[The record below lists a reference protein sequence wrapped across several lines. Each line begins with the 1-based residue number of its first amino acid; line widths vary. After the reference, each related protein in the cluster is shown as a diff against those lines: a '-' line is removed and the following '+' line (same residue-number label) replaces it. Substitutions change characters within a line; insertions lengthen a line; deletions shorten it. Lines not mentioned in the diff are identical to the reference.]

1 MKKYLLFLPV
11 ILIMACIYYPGEA
24 TGNHIRLKILGQTE
38 FLSGG
43 NGGLRIIALDEHGQ
57 KTLEGVN
64 ISVNFISDKEKK
76 ELFSG
81 ITDFSGSVNSSFKIP
96 SEFSG
101 KAKLSVIA
109 SRDTEKK
116 EIAFDV
122 NITKSY
128 QLLLTTD
135 KPLYQ
140 PGQTINLRLLTL
152 KRPDMEPVLN
162 IPVMFE
168 IADAKGN
175 KVFKHE
181 GKLSGFGVASAKFNL
196 ADEVNM
202 GEYHIKAMV
211 EQEETEKNVTVK
223 RYVLPKFNN
232 SVKSDKN
239 YYQPGQ
245 TVKGT
250 LETRYFFG
258 KPVSDGDVNIT
269 FSTFDVQENKLSEI
283 SGKTDKEGFYI
294 FEYKV
299 PDYFTG
305 LPLEGGKAVLDMKI
319 TVTDSAKHQEIIY
332 KSLPVVK
339 DPVQITVVPES
350 NSFIPSIEN
359 TVYILTNYPDGSP
372 VKTTLDITLDGKTE
386 KVKTDDTGFAEVY
399 VKPEHENTSY
409 EIKCYDDL
417 GNSAS
422 SKGVFQSAGGE
433 QILLRTDRALYR
445 AGESIK
451 LNVFSVTD
459 EGTAYVDIIRDNQT
473 ILTKAIDIKSGKGS
487 LEWSLTP
494 DCAGSLTL
502 HAYRI
507 TPDGQIIRDAR
518 KIVVSSANDLDI
530 SVSMNKGV
538 YLPGED
544 GEIKFKVADKSGKP
558 VQSVLGVD
566 IVDESL
572 FALADRKPGFEKL
585 YFLLEAELLEPKYE
599 IHGIEFSDL
608 VRGFEEGKGDT
619 QKLSKIILKNV
630 PSGQVFTVNK
640 DSFVEDLKNLYTNFT
655 AVYNGINLFY
665 GANNRY
671 PSSVS
676 EMTKGKYLLKDR
688 YLKEEDALDTWG
700 NYIYISGGGGTGYP
714 ELISFGPDGKKGT
727 DDDISYQNI
736 YQILERYISYNDPFW
751 SNARWFLNEEGGA
764 IDAMKAEAFAG
775 GRPVPCPMAALP
787 SDAPRGV
794 SAPEAPAR
802 VREYFPETLY
812 TNPEVITDE
821 KGVGKINV
829 KMADS
834 ITTWRLTS
842 FASSLKGEMGNNQ
855 SGIKVF
861 QDFFADIDL
870 PVFLTQD
877 DEISVPVAV
886 YNYLP
891 EKQTVKLELLKDSW
905 FTLLDDPVK
914 NISLEKDQ
922 VSVVYFRIKAKD
934 VGTHPLTVYA

>member
-1 MKKYLLFLPV
+1 MKKCLLLLPV
-11 ILIMACIYYPGEA
+11 ILIMAFLYYPGEA
-24 TGNHIRLKILGQTE
+24 TGQRIRLKILGQTD

-43 NGGLRIIALDEHGQ
+43 NGGLRIIALDEHGK
-57 KTLEGVN
+57 KTLEGVK
-64 ISVNFISDKEKK
+64 ISINFISDKEKK

-96 SEFSG
+96 STVAG

-122 NITKSY
+122 NINKSY

-140 PGQTINLRLLTL
+140 PGQTINLRLLAL
-152 KRPDMEPVLN
+152 KRPDMEPVSN
-162 IPVMFE
+162 MPVMFE

-181 GKLSGFGVASAKFNL
+181 GKLSAFGVASAKFNL

-202 GEYHIKAMV
+202 GEYHIKAIA

-232 SVKSDKN
+232 SIKSDKD

-250 LETRYFFG
+250 VEARYFFG
-258 KPVSDGDVNIT
+258 KPVSDGEVNIT

-283 SGKTDKEGFYI
+283 SGKTDKEGFYT

-305 LPLEGGKAVLDMKI
+305 LPLEGGKALLDMKI
-319 TVTDSAKHQEIIY
+319 TVTDRAKHQEIIY

-339 DPVQITVVPES
+339 DAVQITVVPES
-350 NSFIPSIEN
+350 KSFIPSVEN
-359 TVYILTNYPDGSP
+359 VVYILTNYPDGSP
-372 VKTTLDITLDGKTE
+372 ARTTLNVTLDGKTE

-409 EIKCYDDL
+409 EITCYDDH

-445 AGESIK
+445 AGEAIK
-451 LNVFSVTD
+451 LNVFSVTS

-473 ILTKAIDIKSGKGS
+473 ILTKAIDIKSGKGN
-487 LEWSLTP
+487 LEWTLTP

-507 TPDGQIIRDAR
+507 TPDGQIIRDTR

-572 FALADRKPGFEKL
+572 FALADRKPG
-585 YFLLEAELLEPKYE
+585 
-599 IHGIEFSDL
+599 
-608 VRGFEEGKGDT
+608 
-619 QKLSKIILKNV
+619 
-630 PSGQVFTVNK
+630 
-640 DSFVEDLKNLYTNFT
+640 
-655 AVYNGINLFY
+655 
-665 GANNRY
+665 
-671 PSSVS
+671 
-676 EMTKGKYLLKDR
+676 
-688 YLKEEDALDTWG
+688 
-700 NYIYISGGGGTGYP
+700 
-714 ELISFGPDGKKGT
+714 
-727 DDDISYQNI
+727 
-736 YQILERYISYNDPFW
+736 
-751 SNARWFLNEEGGA
+751 
-764 IDAMKAEAFAG
+764 
-775 GRPVPCPMAALP
+775 
-787 SDAPRGV
+787 
-794 SAPEAPAR
+794 
-802 VREYFPETLY
+802 
-812 TNPEVITDE
+812 
-821 KGVGKINV
+821 
-829 KMADS
+829 
-834 ITTWRLTS
+834 
-842 FASSLKGEMGNNQ
+842 
-855 SGIKVF
+855 
-861 QDFFADIDL
+861 
-870 PVFLTQD
+870 
-877 DEISVPVAV
+877 
-886 YNYLP
+886 
-891 EKQTVKLELLKDSW
+891 
-905 FTLLDDPVK
+905 
-914 NISLEKDQ
+914 
-922 VSVVYFRIKAKD
+922 
-934 VGTHPLTVYA
+934 